1 MRAAWET
8 EAAWEKSA
16 PVGGGDLETTCD
28 AAVTGCPLHASVI
41 LEDALS
47 SRLTVTERA
56 RLALW
61 GSFEL
66 LHLETLIVYTLTFED
81 RLLGGVDSDSPML
94 PPHGIML
101 HCGLAALHPGFQGCD
116 RTISG
121 VAQSLSMCLLLV

>member
-94 PPHGIML
+94 PPHGII
-101 HCGLAALHPGFQGCD
+101 AALRACSSAPRLPG
-116 RTISG
+116 
-121 VAQSLSMCLLLV
+121 L